1 MKNLKPPSD
10 SIPDLHT
17 KIKLDIV
24 QERIRQARHSFNLAL
39 FIIAISTCISL
50 GGAGLLLSGKVTEG
64 AVTTAGGLVST
75 VRCIQF
81 AKDANDRLD
90 RTTHDPTE
98 EDDD

>member
-1 MKNLKPPSD
+1 MSQLSQPQPTPPE
-10 SIPDLHT
+10 DL
-17 KIKLDIV
+17 IL

-39 FIIAISTCISL
+39 FTIATSTCISL

-75 VRCIQF
+75 VRSIQF

-90 RTTHDPTE
+90 RITYDSTK
-98 EDDD
+98 EDAAD